1 MPDDAHPMGDP
12 PVEMVPEYWPSAC
25 SDTPRPA
32 RTIHGLFALPGFL
45 LLWIVPKR
53 IGASLAASGWRAAIV
68 AHVLAMALGG
78 GLILWAEMYN
88 WSSLSASFW
97 APSWAP
103 NVNRPIVSIGQLP
116 WTDCVRG
123 PFAAWALWA
132 HESGIG
138 AVGFARVLLIVL
150 GVEACAVLVAVGI
163 MPWAAAGEDVL
174 RLFGRCLRL
183 TWWSTTLMIP
193 LGIAWLM
200 HPVIRPILGLPPEW
214 HPFDYIALSGI
225 GLLWL
230 SILLRS
236 TRRYAGPAEG
246 PAWTPRTPRCESC
259 GYRISHPPHA
269 GNCPECGRPVV
280 DSLPEHRSPP
290 AFGEA
295 NEFINGVRAYGA
307 TLHQVVFEPRFF
319 SHLAIHTAH
328 RRART
333 FFLLTCLIN
342 SLLVFVATFGF
353 EGRIPPKQAILLQV
367 VADAVT
373 AASVCFGIQMLL
385 GGLLAALISAVSRRP
400 MQSAGVMV
408 FYAQSTLLMW
418 GVGVAALPWAG
429 YRSSA
434 WLDRY
439 PTNIA
444 AASGAVIVMAIA
456 LTPFVLGTYGT
467 LRALRRAVRDTRY
480 ANA

>member
-12 PVEMVPEYWPSAC
+12 PVEMVPEYWPSAR

-53 IGASLAASGWRAAIV
+53 VGASLAASGWRAAIG

-88 WSSLSASFW
+88 PLRSTRPVPPWQSRSIPLS
-97 APSWAP
+97 
-103 NVNRPIVSIGQLP
+103 VGVGQLP
-116 WTDCVRG
+116 WSDWVRG
-123 PFAAWALWA
+123 PFAALALWA
-132 HESGIG
+132 HGSGIG
-138 AVGFARVLLIVL
+138 AGGFARALLILL
-150 GVEACAVLVAVGI
+150 GIEASVALVAVGL
-163 MPWAAAGEDVL
+163 MPLAAAGEGAA

-200 HPVIRPILGLPPEW
+200 HPVIRPKLGLPPGW
-214 HPFDYIALSGI
+214 HPFDYICLSAI

-236 TRRYAGPAEG
+236 TRSYAGPAEG

-259 GYRISHPPHA
+259 GYTIAHLPRS
-269 GNCPECGRPVV
+269 GNCPECGRPLI

-295 NEFINGVRAYGA
+295 NGFINGVRAYGN
-307 TLHQVVFEPRFF
+307 TLHQVIFEPRFF
-319 SHLAIHTAH
+319 SHLAIHTTH

-342 SLLVFVATFGF
+342 SLLVFAATFGF
-353 EGRIPPKQAILLQV
+353 EGRTPPKKAILLQP

-385 GGLLAALISAVSRRP
+385 AGLLAALISAVRRRP
-400 MQSAGVMV
+400 MQAAGVVV
-408 FYAQSTLLMW
+408 FYSQSTLLMW
-418 GVGVAALPWAG
+418 GVGLAALPWAG
-429 YRSSA
+429 YLLEPL
-434 WLDRY
+434 LDRC
-439 PTNIA
+439 PTNVA
-444 AASGAVIVMAIA
+444 ATSGAVIVMAIA

-467 LRALRRAVRDTRY
+467 LRALRRGVRDSRY